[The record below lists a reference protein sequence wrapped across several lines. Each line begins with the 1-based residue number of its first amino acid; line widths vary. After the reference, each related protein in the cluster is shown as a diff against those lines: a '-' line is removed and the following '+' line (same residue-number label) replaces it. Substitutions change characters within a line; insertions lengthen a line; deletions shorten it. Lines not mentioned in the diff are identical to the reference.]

1 MGLQGKP
8 VLTPSTKMQGCGA
21 GLQQQHSSGEEP
33 NLASEFLSAS
43 PLDTAA
49 ALGFVSEEGE
59 LLPWTSCDLSQVAK
73 WGCNSSPAGKVLG
86 SAEIL
91 TPKSIMCGCT
101 LTGLGTAQVGAATG
115 HL

>member
-21 GLQQQHSSGEEP
+21 GLLQQQHSSGEEP

-86 SAEIL
+86 SA
-91 TPKSIMCGCT
+91 T
-101 LTGLGTAQVGAATG
+101 VF
-115 HL
+115 